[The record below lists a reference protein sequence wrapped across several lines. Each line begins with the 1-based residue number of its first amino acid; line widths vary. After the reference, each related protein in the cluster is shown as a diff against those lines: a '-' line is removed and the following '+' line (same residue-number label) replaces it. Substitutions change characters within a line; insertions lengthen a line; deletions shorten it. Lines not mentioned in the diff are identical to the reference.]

1 MALFR
6 SRSAFC
12 VVAVLASALS
22 LVGNRS
28 AVADSVEDF
37 YKGKSITITVGYT
50 PGGSYDYYAR
60 VFAEHMGKYVPGAP
74 TIIVRNQPGA
84 GSLVAANY
92 LFNVAP
98 KDGTAL
104 GVVTQTVML
113 EGPLGTPGVKFDA
126 TQFSYV
132 GRMSLV
138 LETMISRA
146 DAPAKTIADVRQHE
160 MIAGGTGPTSP
171 TEGYPRLL
179 NAFAGTK
186 FRIVSGFGG
195 TSDLMLALERHEID
209 ALENSWNSIL
219 RTQKELLDA
228 KKINVLVQAVSER
241 NKQLPDTPTL
251 VEMANNPEDKAALE
265 FYISS
270 ANVSRSLLGPPGI
283 PADRLTALRTAFEA
297 ATNDPALRAEIEQ
310 SGSEFDPASG
320 EYLAGLAQKVGSTP
334 RNVIDRT
341 AAALRP

>member
-1 MALFR
+1 I
-6 SRSAFC
+6 
-12 VVAVLASALS
+12 
-22 LVGNRS
+22 
-28 AVADSVEDF
+28 E
-37 YKGKSITITVGYT
+37 
-50 PGGSYDYYAR
+50 
-60 VFAEHMGKYVPGAP
+60 
-74 TIIVRNQPGA
+74 
-84 GSLVAANY
+84 
-92 LFNVAP
+92 
-98 KDGTAL
+98 
-104 GVVTQTVML
+104 
-113 EGPLGTPGVKFDA
+113 
-126 TQFSYV
+126 
-132 GRMSLV
+132 
-138 LETMISRA
+138 
-146 DAPAKTIADVRQHE
+146 DVRQHE

-195 TSDLMLALERHEID
+195 TSDLMLALERREID

-219 RTQKELLDA
+219 RTQKELLDE
-228 KKINVLVQAVSER
+228 KKIDVLVQAVSER

-283 PADRLTALRTAFEA
+283 PSDRLKALRTAFEE
-297 ATNDPALRAEIEQ
+297 ATKDPALRTEIEH

-320 EYLAGLAQKVGSTP
+320 EYLQGLAQKVEATP
-334 RNVIDRT
+334 RSVIDRT

>member
-1 MALFR
+1 MELFR
-6 SRSAFC
+6 SRTSLYAVLFAFC
-12 VVAVLASALS
+12 FFDSGSAL
-22 LVGNRS
+22 
-28 AVADSVEDF
+28 ADPVEDF
-37 YKGKSITITVGYT
+37 YKGKTITVTVGYT

-60 VFAEHMGKYVPGAP
+60 VFGEYMGKYIPGAP

-126 TQFSYV
+126 TKFSYV

-138 LETMISRA
+138 LETMIGRA
-146 DAPAKTIADVRQHE
+146 DAPAKTIEDVRQHE

-195 TSDLMLALERHEID
+195 TSDLMLALERREID

-219 RTQKELLDA
+219 RTQKELLDE
-228 KKINVLVQAVSER
+228 KKIDVLVQAVSER

-283 PADRLTALRTAFEA
+283 PSDRLKALRTAFEE
-297 ATNDPALRAEIEQ
+297 ATKDPALRTEIEH

-320 EYLAGLAQKVGSTP
+320 EYLQGLAQKVEATP
-334 RNVIDRT
+334 RSVIDRT